1 MDDVMKPIKT
11 AGFTLIEVMI
21 VVAIVAILAAIA
33 YPSYLD
39 SVRKSNRADAK
50 ASLNNVA
57 QQMQRCYTLNNTFNK
72 CAVLGNS
79 TSAEGYYSIEVKTT
93 NAGAGYT
100 AVATAT
106 KAPQKGD
113 STCVKFTL
121 DNLGRRTSTN
131 TGKCW

>member
-1 MDDVMKPIKT
+1 MKPIKT

-57 QQMQRCYTLNNTFNK
+57 QQMQRCYTLNNTFNN
-72 CAVLGNS
+72 CAVLGTSN
-79 TSAEGYYSIEVKTT
+79 SAEDYYSIEVTAT
-93 NAGAGYT
+93 NGGAGYT
-100 AVATAT
+100 AVATAA
-106 KAPQKGD
+106 KAPQTGD
-113 STCVKFTL
+113 SQCATFTL
-121 DNLGRRTSTN
+121 DHLGKRTSTN